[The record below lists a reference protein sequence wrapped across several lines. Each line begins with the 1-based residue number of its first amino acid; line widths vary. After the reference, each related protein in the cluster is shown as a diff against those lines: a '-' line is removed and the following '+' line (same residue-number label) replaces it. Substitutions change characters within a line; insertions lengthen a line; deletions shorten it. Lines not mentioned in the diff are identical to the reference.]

1 MAIRNQLPPWHEKMH
16 LANGR
21 EVLIRPVRP
30 EDATILRAT
39 FPLFEPQS
47 VAKTFQSSDA
57 ELGVDDAARLAQPD
71 PKNEFVLVATEPYE
85 PGEAMIFAMVRGK
98 TEEGSDEAE
107 FHVLVGRNVLNLGLG
122 RHLLSRLS
130 RWTKGRGISRMV
142 GDLPQENSPILDHA
156 DSLGFQRQSESEES
170 GLVRVVLD
178 GGASA
183 ESEAPH

>member
-1 MAIRNQLPPWHEKMH
+1 MAIRNQLPPWHEKMQ

-21 EVLIRPVRP
+21 EVLIRPIRP

-47 VAKTFQSSDA
+47 VAKTFQTD
-57 ELGVDDAARLAQPD
+57 EGGLGVDDAVNLAQPD

-85 PGEAMIFAMVRGK
+85 PGEAMIFALIRGK
-98 TEEGSDEAE
+98 TEEGSDQAE

-130 RWTKGRGISRMV
+130 RWIKGRGIARMV

-156 DSLGFQRQSESEES
+156 DSLGFQRQSESEDS

-178 GGASA
+178 GGSSA
-183 ESEAPH
+183 ETETPA

>member
-71 PKNEFVLVATEPYE
+71 PKNEFVLVATEPY
-85 PGEAMIFAMVRGK
+85 
-98 TEEGSDEAE
+98 
-107 FHVLVGRNVLNLGLG
+107 
-122 RHLLSRLS
+122 
-130 RWTKGRGISRMV
+130 
-142 GDLPQENSPILDHA
+142 
-156 DSLGFQRQSESEES
+156 
-170 GLVRVVLD
+170 
-178 GGASA
+178 
-183 ESEAPH
+183 